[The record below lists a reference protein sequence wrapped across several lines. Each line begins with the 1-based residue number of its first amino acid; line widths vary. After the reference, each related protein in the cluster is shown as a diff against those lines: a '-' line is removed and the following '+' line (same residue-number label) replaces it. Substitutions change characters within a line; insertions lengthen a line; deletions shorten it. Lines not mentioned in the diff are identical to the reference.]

1 MRRAIAALPDGWH
14 AVPPG
19 NFLAPSLAM
28 AWLGRSD
35 RPRQEYSII
44 RRARQRRLG
53 YSQVTTSRWQ
63 LFCDGLQRAC
73 KKMHRRSAM
82 SCGIFSTARSGILL
96 TKHAR
101 SASGILKTR
110 SRPGNFS
117 ATACRAAVK
126 YTRSRRRLQRAL
138 SIFPPVCLLALHI
151 FPRRRHLVQ
160 FFFRPQQRR

>member
-1 MRRAIAALPDGWH
+1 MHGRRRCSRKNDSSCRFAAPPSQEIGVLSGRQEIVSSPEQGVRRARAALPDGWH
-14 AVPPG
+14 AAPPG

-35 RPRQEYSII
+35 RPQQEYSII

-82 SCGIFSTARSGILL
+82 SCGIFSTARSGRLFA
-96 TKHAR
+96 KHAR

-110 SRPGNFS
+110 SRPGNYS
-117 ATACRAAVK
+117 ATGCSVAE
-126 YTRSRRRLQRAL
+126 
-138 SIFPPVCLLALHI
+138 LL
-151 FPRRRHLVQ
+151 
-160 FFFRPQQRR
+160 